1 MNEQIHYNGINYY
14 DKTVLLFFFVF
25 LHFVYIIYNRHQ
37 TQDPTWI
44 QHQLQSLKVIYIYW
58 HRGAVV
64 MISRKF
70 FFEDLNLSQNH
81 GMKNVIK
88 DSFEVSHQMLFGGGK
103 FIYLV

>member
-1 MNEQIHYNGINYY
+1 MI
-14 DKTVLLFFFVF
+14 KLFCFFFLVF

-44 QHQLQSLKVIYIYW
+44 QHQLQNLKVIYIFW

-70 FFEDLNLSQNH
+70 FLKIANLSQNH
-81 GMKNVIK
+81 GMKKVIK

>member
-1 MNEQIHYNGINYY
+1 
-14 DKTVLLFFFVF
+14 
-25 LHFVYIIYNRHQ
+25 
-37 TQDPTWI
+37 
-44 QHQLQSLKVIYIYW
+44 
-58 HRGAVV
+58 

-70 FFEDLNLSQNH
+70 FLKIADLSQNH